1 MKTTF
6 LHQTGE
12 DRLLVFFNGWSRDAH
27 SAPRLDAGGFD
38 VLEVSD
44 YTTPDSDLKEK
55 LRPYSRIHLAAWSL
69 GVWAAARAFRE
80 LPVRLESALAIN
92 GTLRPVDAAFGIA
105 PDIFA
110 GTIENWDDESARSR
124 FLRRMAGSAAELTAL
139 PVPDRTPES
148 QKNELAAL
156 QEAIL
161 AESSLPALF
170 TRAVIGSRD
179 RIFPASAQKAF
190 WEAEGVPFAELDLPH
205 YPFAGLSA
213 WPEVTDLGKS

>member
-6 LHQTGE
+6 LHKTGA
-12 DRLLVFFNGWSRDAH
+12 DRLLVFFNGWSRDAQ

-44 YTTPDSDLKEK
+44 YTTLDGDVWEK
-55 LRPYSRIHLAAWSL
+55 VRPYSRIHLAAWSL
-69 GVWAAARAFRE
+69 GVWAAARVFHD

-92 GTLRPVDAAFGIA
+92 GTLRPIDAAFGIA

-110 GTIENWDDESARSR
+110 GTITHWDDEAARAR
-124 FLRRMAGSAAELTAL
+124 FLRRMAGSAAELEAL
-139 PVPDRTPES
+139 PVPDRTPEN

-156 QEAIL
+156 QEAV
-161 AESSLPALF
+161 AALPQPPNLY

-179 RIFPASAQKAF
+179 RIFPAPAQKAF
-190 WEAEGVPFAELDLPH
+190 WEAERIPFAERDLPH

-213 WPEVTDLGKS
+213 WPEVIDLGKN